1 MKNFN
6 SALPVLAILLAG
18 TIFSVSAAQVHH
30 IRYGDTLWE
39 LSIQYYG
46 TPFHWEDILRANP
59 TVEGVEYLRPGTDLV
74 IPDVMND
81 GTVNQSA
88 VHAGGIYITS
98 TSSSR
103 PMLSRLI
110 LETAG
115 MVTDNPPQPSGY
127 VIDVD
132 IEEEDPFE
140 DFNSYP
146 ADLIAIDI
154 GADDG
159 VRPDMVY
166 KIYKSGEQVAHPGNG
181 EPMGNAYRVSGICR
195 VMDTEPSS
203 SVAMLE
209 HGYLPVSYGDFLVPY
224 SREEHI
230 PVATYETVDQLDA
243 YVLAFR
249 NPDLERAYSYDIIYI
264 DRGSAD
270 GLNPGDIY
278 SMYKYG
284 RQIESPD
291 GSLVDTPDVPVC
303 DLIVLETLQNT
314 SAAMI
319 YSIATSDL
327 VRVGD
332 RIELASRQL

>member
-18 TIFSVSAAQVHH
+18 TIFSVSAVQVHH

-59 TVEGVEYLRPGTDLV
+59 TVEGVEYLRPGTDLT
-74 IPDVMND
+74 IPDVMDD
-81 GTVNQSA
+81 GTVDRGSL
-88 VHAGGIYITS
+88 HAGGIYITS

-103 PMLSRLI
+103 PMLSRLV

-115 MVTDNPPQPSGY
+115 MVTDAPPQPSGY

-140 DFNSYP
+140 DINAYP
-146 ADLIAIDI
+146 GDLVALDI
-154 GADDG
+154 GSNDG
-159 VRPDMVY
+159 VGPDM
-166 KIYKSGEQVAHPGNG
+166 IYTIYRSGEEISHPENGNL
-181 EPMGNAYRVSGICR
+181 MGNAYRVAGICR
-195 VMDTEPSS
+195 IVDTDPTS
-203 SVAMLE
+203 SVAMVE
-209 HGYLPVSYGDFLVPY
+209 HSYLPISYGDFLVPY

-230 PVATYETVDQLDA
+230 PVTTSETVDQLDA

-249 NPDLERAYSYDIIYI
+249 DPDMERVYSYDVIYI

-270 GLNPGDIY
+270 GLNPGDVY
-278 SMYKYG
+278 KMFKYG

-303 DLIVLETLQNT
+303 DLIVLDARQNT
-314 SAAMI
+314 SSAMI
-319 YSIATSDL
+319 YSIGTSDL

-332 RIELASRQL
+332 RIELARRQL